1 MYTIVYY
8 ENIGGK
14 RPVEEF
20 IDGLGAKTRAK
31 VFSGIAMLREYGPVV
46 GMPYAKKLTDG
57 IFELRVS
64 CGTDE
69 VRILY
74 FFEAGGQI
82 VLTNGFMKKTRKTP
96 AGELQRARRIRTEW
110 RKTHG

>member
-8 ENIGGK
+8 ENVGGR

-20 IDGLGAKTRAK
+20 IDGLGTKTRAK
-31 VFSGIAMLREYGPVV
+31 VFSRIAMLQEFGPVV
-46 GMPYAKKLTDG
+46 GMPYAKQLADG
-57 IFELRVS
+57 MFELRVS

-74 FFEAGGQI
+74 FFEPGERI
-82 VLTNGFMKKTRKTP
+82 VLANGFMKKTRKTP
-96 AGELQRARRIRTEW
+96 TGELQRARRIRAEW